1 MPKMLSTHFSL
12 DELIFSQTSARLG
25 IDNTPDAAVLAN
37 LKRLA
42 AVLEQ
47 VRELLG
53 GTPIV
58 VSSGYRSPN
67 LNKAVGGA
75 QNSAHLS
82 GLAVDFTAPHFGSVM
97 TTAKAIAKSD
107 IAFDQLIFEYGR
119 WVHLGLA
126 PASVAAKRQLLSIGS
141 THTYVPGLKVV

>member
-1 MPKMLSTHFSL
+1 MPKMLTPHFSL

-42 AVLEQ
+42 GVLEQ
-47 VRELLG
+47 VRAALG

-58 VSSGYRSPN
+58 ISSGYRSPN

-75 QNSAHLS
+75 QNSAHVS
-82 GLAVDFTAPHFGSVM
+82 GLAVDFTAPHFGSVLA
-97 TTAKAIAKSD
+97 TAKAIAKSD
-107 IAFDQLIFEYGR
+107 IAFDQMIFEYGR

-126 PASVAAKRQLLSIGS
+126 TGSAPPRRQLLSIGS
-141 THTYVPGLKVV
+141 THQYVSGLRVV

>member
-12 DELIFSQTSARLG
+12 DELVFSQASARLG

-47 VRELLG
+47 VRDLVG

-75 QNSAHLS
+75 QNSAHLL

-97 TTAKAIAKSD
+97 ATAKAVAKSD

-126 PASVAAKRQLLSIGS
+126 PASVAAKRQLLSIGAS
-141 THTYVPGLKVV
+141 HTYVPGLKVV

>member
-1 MPKMLSTHFSL
+1 MPKMLSPHFSL

-25 IDNTPDAAVLAN
+25 IDNTPDAAVLVN

-42 AVLEQ
+42 GVLEQ
-47 VRELLG
+47 VRETLG

-75 QNSAHLS
+75 QSSAHLT

-97 TTAKAIAKSD
+97 ATAKAIARSG
-107 IAFDQLIFEYGR
+107 IEFDQLIFEYGR

-126 PASVAAKRQLLSIGS
+126 PANVVPRRQLLSIGS